1 MRTFPARIAT
11 LLPHRLPPRLRSL
24 LLPAAVAAAIAG
36 VLAAE
41 PALPRS
47 GSASSTGILPFPES
61 APLSARSHA
70 GLVGGAAREPEDE
83 SVSGPLL
90 QRYTNVMRLIE
101 TAYAREIPPETL
113 ARATVS
119 GMLSRLD
126 PHSNLFV
133 PRTYRQMRERQQG
146 EYVGLGIRV
155 QQQNGLLTVVSP
167 FEGTPAYRLGI
178 RAGDVISRIE
188 GEDATQYDM
197 DQAVSLLRGPRGTPV
212 NITITRPG
220 YDAPLDFTVVRDRI
234 PLRSVPYY
242 FTIEE
247 PGTGEKSGYV
257 RISDFNENTGEE
269 LGEAI
274 VELRLRDAT
283 RLIVDLRHN
292 PGGLL
297 NQAIAVSNVFLKQ
310 GAEIVSIRG
319 RDDRRQQ
326 VFLAEEPSPHGDLP
340 LIVLV
345 SRESASAS
353 EIVAGAVQDHD
364 RGLILGENTYGKGLV
379 QSVYPLPHGYA
390 LGLTS
395 AQYFTPS
402 GRRLQRD
409 YDSGDFLDY
418 YRGRGERDSN
428 DEAGTIV
435 RTALGREIEGGG
447 GIAPDLPVAAPEPA
461 PALVRMEQHGAF
473 FRFATRF
480 VPKDGRGA
488 VDGAGKRPDE
498 LEARGDLIR
507 AVDQEF
513 RADRATLDEF
523 LGFLEEEGI
532 PRELPTEDAAR
543 RRVEE
548 QIALR
553 IEGEVFSLLWGP
565 GASRRA
571 TIDRDPQVNAA
582 LAAMP
587 RAALLLEDPE
597 GYLAE
602 TASASGN
609 E

>member
-1 MRTFPARIAT
+1 MRTSPARI
-11 LLPHRLPPRLRSL
+11 LSLFPRRIPPS
-24 LLPAAVAAAIAG
+24 LLPALLPTVVAAAVAG

-41 PALPRS
+41 PAPPA
-47 GSASSTGILPFPES
+47 GIPPSASAGPGEES
-61 APLSARSHA
+61 RPVYA
-70 GLVGGAAREPEDE
+70 GLVGRAAGAVREPEDE
-83 SVSGPLL
+83 SVSRPLL

-212 NITITRPG
+212 DITITRPG

-234 PLRSVPYY
+234 PLRSVPY
-242 FTIEE
+242 FFPLEE

-269 LGEAI
+269 LREAI
-274 VELRLRDAT
+274 VELRLEGAT

-319 RDDRRQQ
+319 REDRQQQ
-326 VFLAEEPSPHGDLP
+326 VFLAEEPSAHADLP
-340 LIVLV
+340 LVVLV

-447 GIAPDLPVAAPEPA
+447 GIAPDLPLPAPEPA

-498 LEARGDLIR
+498 LRARGDLVR
-507 AVDQEF
+507 AVDQDF

-532 PRELPTEDAAR
+532 PHELPAEEEAR

-548 QIALR
+548 QVALR

-587 RAALLLEDPE
+587 RAALLIRDPE
-597 GYLAE
+597 AYLAE
-602 TASASGN
+602 TGAGS
-609 E
+609 EDR

>member
-1 MRTFPARIAT
+1 MRTFPARILSLFPRRIPPS
-11 LLPHRLPPRLRSL
+11 LLPV
-24 LLPAAVAAAIAG
+24 LLPTVVAAAVAG

-41 PALPRS
+41 PAPPA
-47 GSASSTGILPFPES
+47 GIPPSASAGPGEESRPLYTGIVGR
-61 APLSARSHA
+61 AA
-70 GLVGGAAREPEDE
+70 GAVREPEDE
-83 SVSGPLL
+83 SVSRPLL

-212 NITITRPG
+212 DITITRPG

-234 PLRSVPYY
+234 PLRSVPY
-242 FTIEE
+242 FFPLEE
-247 PGTGEKSGYV
+247 PRTGEKSGYV

-269 LGEAI
+269 LREAI
-274 VELRLRDAT
+274 VELRLEGAT

-319 RDDRRQQ
+319 REDRQQQ
-326 VFLAEEPSPHGDLP
+326 VFLAEEPSAHADLP
-340 LIVLV
+340 LVVLV

-447 GIAPDLPVAAPEPA
+447 GIAPDLPLPAPEPA

-498 LEARGDLIR
+498 LRARGDLVR
-507 AVDQEF
+507 AVDQDF

-523 LGFLEEEGI
+523 LSFLEEEGI
-532 PRELPTEDAAR
+532 PRELPAEEEAR
-543 RRVEE
+543 RRLDE

-587 RAALLLEDPE
+587 RAALLIRDPE
-597 GYLAE
+597 AYLAE
-602 TASASGN
+602 TGAGS
-609 E
+609 EDR